1 MSKGG
6 AGKVYFV
13 LYLAVILELLIIIV
27 ERDEAEEHLVAKQ
40 KETMS
45 IVQNILGQLQTG
57 GGTEGISTRARDEI
71 TIPENG
77 AEKGEIK
84 IRQDREFFIEIGVN
98 DLFGVKMP
106 DKENKKTYV
115 EELKNL
121 IRLANVQELEY
132 QIFFHKSKSE
142 YVPVFPSDDSLNS
155 IKLKDPD
162 QIVSSEVDGD
172 MWKLKF
178 KRGLKLNIDA
188 TMESGG
194 SKEEK
199 WLYPAYTK
207 MPDSIGS
214 VKGFAPDTSVAKD
227 NFFRYSAT
235 RTDEMAQMNRG
246 KYKKKAFY
254 VHFAAPSEEAGWY
267 KLRFYSK
274 TNKILGVSGDIK
286 QGDIDPES
294 EVSIGTVKLK
304 VKNLQAVGRDLYRD
318 EVISKITKIDDF
330 RKAVME
336 AKDDDVR
343 RQIVRKFDAEIDAEL
358 SKLRTDQ
365 ATASEKKYLEIT
377 EQIGNVELYRYIAKL
392 LAPGASDSF
401 EQNRASYQIDIRV
414 IKPPADIAQPYV
426 SDIDPVYGFDQ
437 ARLGFTFSSGPF
449 KGNNLPTAVIKSE
462 NGQETPLVIEPLTGG
477 IASANQTKGGSR
489 TYRALASKSLP
500 AGKYTIKVTQS
511 AGAKKDTK
519 EAQAQVFESD
529 LTDVSKGA
537 IESDMTSYLFYG
549 LTFKAT
555 IEPKSGGRIKSGEF
569 EVLGRIVGDPQRG
582 YRRGLNVEVPLEAK
596 GSQLE
601 VSVIW
606 VSPIT
611 GDTVKL
617 FRKTSPIMQS
627 PPVIN
632 ISSARVSPEIQRGG
646 RVKVKYQGIR
656 VTAPDIG
663 INESA
668 TAKDMKVSIGSATMT
683 AENVEMESPPTLIN
697 NGDGSY
703 SIEFDLK
710 VRGRQRDEL
719 VVKVEVPITATVTN
733 PKTGTSA
740 DPAKKNAMIQVV
752 IPKQR

>member
-13 LYLAVILELLIIIV
+13 LYLAIILELLIIIV

-71 TIPENG
+71 TIQE
-77 AEKGEIK
+77 EKQEGVT

-98 DLFGVKMP
+98 DLSGIPMP
-106 DKENKKTYV
+106 KEDKPSYMED
-115 EELKNL
+115 LKNL

-132 QIFFHKSKSE
+132 QVFYHGSGDKPPE
-142 YVPVFPSDDSLNS
+142 YAPAFPSDDSLNT
-155 IKLKDPD
+155 IKLKEVEQEISPL
-162 QIVSSEVDGD
+162 VDGST
-172 MWKLKF
+172 WKLKF
-178 KRGLKLNIDA
+178 KRGLRLDLDA
-188 TMESGG
+188 TLKGNKG
-194 SKEEK
+194 DRK
-199 WLYPAYTK
+199 WYYPVYTK
-207 MPDSIGS
+207 MTDSLGTAMAPDSSIRS
-214 VKGFAPDTSVAKD
+214 D
-227 NFFRYSAT
+227 NFFRYSPT
-235 RTDEMAQMNRG
+235 RTDEMAQINRG
-246 KYKKKAFY
+246 KYKKRAFF
-254 VHFAAPSEEAGWY
+254 VHFLAPKDKSGWY

-274 TNKILGVSGDIK
+274 TNKILGISGDIK
-286 QGDIDPES
+286 DVNQINPE
-294 EVSIGTVKLK
+294 EEINIGTVKLK
-304 VKNLQAVGRDLYRD
+304 VKNLQSVGRELY
-318 EVISKITKIDDF
+318 K
-330 RKAVME
+330 
-336 AKDDDVR
+336 
-343 RQIVRKFDAEIDAEL
+343 EL
-358 SKLRTDQ
+358 SKYEIMYFEEFSKLVAQKSDDDDARRTFVREFDDKVETILSGFREQ
-365 ATASEKKYLEIT
+365 QEKEFSEERASL
-377 EQIGNVELYRYIAKL
+377 IGKVELYKYITKL
-392 LAPGASDSF
+392 LAPGASDTF

-437 ARLGFTFSSGPF
+437 ARVGFTFSSGPF

-462 NGQETPLVIEPLTGG
+462 SGQVTPLVIEPLTGG

-500 AGKYTIKVTQS
+500 AGKYTIEVTQS

-519 EAQAQVFESD
+519 EAQAQVFESG
-529 LTDVSKGA
+529 LTDVSKTSL
-537 IESDMTSYLFYG
+537 ESKMNTFLYYG
-549 LTFKAT
+549 LTFKET

-668 TAKDMKVSIGSATMT
+668 TAKDVKVSIGSATMA
-683 AENVEMESPPTLIN
+683 AEDVEMDSPPTLIN

-703 SIEFDLK
+703 DIEFDLK
-710 VRGRQRDEL
+710 VKGRQRDEL
-719 VVKVEVPITATVTN
+719 VVEVKVPITATVTN
-733 PKTGTSA
+733 PKTGKSA
-740 DPAKKNAMIQVV
+740 DPTSKSAMIVV
-752 IPKQR
+752 TIPKR